1 MAQANPASVIRF
13 LHVIENLKV
22 WARYRATR
30 VANRTKRT
38 GWIDNGIQQPESIA
52 DHMHRMGIMAMLV
65 NDPSINREKCIKMA
79 IVHDLAEAVVGDIT
93 PHAGVSKEDKFKMEK
108 AAMDDFKA
116 SLGHTETAEEIVSLW
131 QEYEDAST
139 PEALFV
145 KDLDKFEMIVQAL
158 EYEKS
163 DKKKLQ
169 GFFDS
174 THGKFQH
181 PTVKGWAEA
190 LYREREQVWKE

>member
-1 MAQANPASVIRF
+1 MAQASPASVIRF
-13 LHVIENLKV
+13 LHVIENLK
-22 WARYRATR
+22 
-30 VANRTKRT
+30 RTKRT
-38 GWIDNGIQQPESIA
+38 GWIDNGIKQPESIA
-52 DHMHRMGIMAMLV
+52 DHMHRMGVMAMLV

-93 PHAGVSKEDKFKMEK
+93 PHAGVSKEDKFKMERD
-108 AAMDDFKA
+108 AMDSFKA
-116 SLGHTETAEEIVSLW
+116 SLGHTETANEIVDLW

-174 THGKFQH
+174 TRGKFQH
-181 PTVKGWAEA
+181 PTVRDWAEA
-190 LYREREQVWKE
+190 LYKEREQVWKDSIE

>member
-1 MAQANPASVIRF
+1 MSQSNPASVIRF
-13 LHVIENLKV
+13 LHVIENLK
-22 WARYRATR
+22 
-30 VANRTKRT
+30 RTKRT
-38 GWIDNGIQQPESIA
+38 GWLDNGIKGAESIA

-65 NDPSINREKCIKMA
+65 NDPSINRERCIKMA

-93 PHAGVSKEDKFKMEK
+93 PHAGVSKADKFTMEK
-108 AAMDDFKA
+108 NAMLGFKE
-116 SLGHTETAEEIVSLW
+116 SLGNTETANEIVDLW
-131 QEYEDAST
+131 QEYEDAKT

-163 DKKKLQ
+163 DKKNLQ

-174 THGKFQH
+174 TEGKFEH
-181 PTVKGWAEA
+181 PTVKAWAEE
-190 LYREREQVWKE
+190 LYKERREMSKD

>member
-1 MAQANPASVIRF
+1 MAQSNPTNVIRF
-13 LHVIENLKV
+13 LHVIENLK
-22 WARYRATR
+22 
-30 VANRTKRT
+30 RTKRT
-38 GWIDNGIQQPESIA
+38 GWLDNGIKQPESIS
-52 DHMHRMGIMAMLV
+52 DHMHRMGVMAMLV
-65 NDPSINREKCIKMA
+65 NDPSINRERCIKMA

-93 PHAGVSKEDKFKMEK
+93 PHAGVSKEEKFTLEK
-108 AAMDDFKA
+108 NAMDSFKE
-116 SLGHTETAEEIVSLW
+116 SLGNTETANEIVDLW
-131 QEYEDAST
+131 HEYEDAST

-174 THGKFQH
+174 TMGKFQH
-181 PTVKGWAEA
+181 PAVKAWAEA
-190 LYREREQVWKE
+190 LYKEREEVLKQLN

>member
-1 MAQANPASVIRF
+1 MSNPVNVIRF
-13 LHVIENLKV
+13 LHVIENLK
-22 WARYRATR
+22 
-30 VANRTKRT
+30 RTKRT
-38 GWIDNGIQQPESIA
+38 GWLDNGIHQPESIA
-52 DHMHRMGIMAMLV
+52 DHMHRMGVMAMLV
-65 NDPSINREKCIKMA
+65 NDPTINRDKCIKMA

-93 PHAGVSKEDKFKMEK
+93 PHAGVSKEDKFNMEK
-108 AAMDDFKA
+108 EAMEGFKS
-116 SLGHTETAEEIVSLW
+116 SLGDTDTITEIVDLW
-131 QEYEDAST
+131 HEYEEAKT

-174 THGKFQH
+174 TMGKFQH
-181 PTVKGWAEA
+181 PIVKAWAEA
-190 LYREREQVWKE
+190 LYKEREDILKKKKKDIFLYLYIFTK

>member
-1 MAQANPASVIRF
+1 MKMAQSNPTNVIRF
-13 LHVIENLKV
+13 LHVIENLK
-22 WARYRATR
+22 
-30 VANRTKRT
+30 RTKRT
-38 GWIDNGIQQPESIA
+38 GWLDNGIQQAESIS
-52 DHMHRMGIMAMLV
+52 DHMHRMGVMAMLV

-93 PHAGVSKEDKFKMEK
+93 PHAGVSKEEKFRLEK
-108 AAMDDFKA
+108 NAMDGFKE
-116 SLGHTETAEEIVSLW
+116 SLGNTETAKEIVDLW
-131 QEYEDAST
+131 LEYEDAKT

-174 THGKFQH
+174 TKGKFQH
-181 PTVKGWAEA
+181 PAVKAWAEA
-190 LYREREQVWKE
+190 LYKEREEVLKQLD